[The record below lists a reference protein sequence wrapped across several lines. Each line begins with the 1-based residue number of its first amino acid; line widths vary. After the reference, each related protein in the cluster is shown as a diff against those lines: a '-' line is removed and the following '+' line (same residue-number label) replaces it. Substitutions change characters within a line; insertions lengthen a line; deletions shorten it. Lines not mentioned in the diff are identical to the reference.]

1 MVRFDL
7 NLLHRVSPVLA
18 IGPKFRRFAETYSG
32 LLDALELGT
41 VGDLATV
48 FFYDRGMKGLSVQ
61 VSGQEKR
68 IGRASIGGAHQGPP
82 PHP

>member
-18 IGPKFRRFAETYSG
+18 IGPKFRRFAVTYSG
-32 LLDALELGT
+32 LLDALELVT

-48 FFYDRGMKGLSVQ
+48 FFL
-61 VSGQEKR
+61 
-68 IGRASIGGAHQGPP
+68 
-82 PHP
+82 